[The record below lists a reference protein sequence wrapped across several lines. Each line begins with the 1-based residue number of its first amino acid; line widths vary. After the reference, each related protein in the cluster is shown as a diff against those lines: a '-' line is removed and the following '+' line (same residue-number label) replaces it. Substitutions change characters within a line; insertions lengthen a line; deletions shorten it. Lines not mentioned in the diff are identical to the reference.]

1 MSSMGIHGPRKPQ
14 TTQYTAPKPQ
24 APASGQGQKP
34 PNLSAM
40 YSQVAQQ
47 SMKTK
52 PHH

>member
-14 TTQYTAPKPQ
+14 ATQYTPPKPQ
-24 APASGQGQKP
+24 APAASQGQKP
-34 PNLSAM
+34 DLSAM

-47 SMKTK
+47 SLKTK